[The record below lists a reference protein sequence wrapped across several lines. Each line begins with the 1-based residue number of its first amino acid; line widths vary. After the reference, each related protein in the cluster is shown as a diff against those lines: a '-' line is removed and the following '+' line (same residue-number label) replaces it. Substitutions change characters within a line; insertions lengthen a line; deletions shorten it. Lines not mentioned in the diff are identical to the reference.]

1 MKKYRFPNDPFAQ
14 REMEKYEQPLPSREY
29 ILQVL
34 EEKDK
39 PLTIDQL
46 IAHFDLEEEEIPAF
60 EYRLRAME
68 RDAQVVRNRRGGY
81 GLLDKMS
88 LVAGRISAHR
98 DGYGFLIPDDGSG
111 DFYLS
116 HFEMRQVFH
125 NDRVLVREL
134 ESSARSGRE
143 GSIVRVLERN
153 TQEVVGRYFEEHGMP
168 MLSPENK
175 HIVQDIFISKDSQIA
190 VKPGQMVIAH
200 LVQYPS
206 KKQRAI
212 AKITEVLGEHM
223 APGMEIDVAIRAYQ
237 LPHEWPLDV
246 VTEAKAF
253 SKEVQEADKANRE
266 DLRSLPLVTIDGAT
280 ARDFDDAVYCEKLPN
295 GDFKLIVAIADVSHY
310 VKPDTAIEKEAFA
323 RGNSVYFPDK
333 VIPMLPTILS
343 NELCSLNPHVDRLCL
358 ACEAIIS
365 KKGEIKKTRFFQGLM
380 RSHARLIYSH
390 VAHYL
395 EGHETNID
403 KTLLPHLDTLYELF
417 KILLK
422 EREERGAISF
432 ETQETEII
440 FDKNRKIKNIV
451 PISRNIAHQIIEE
464 CMLVANVAAAEY
476 LAAQKM
482 PLLYRVHDRPSAEK
496 LLQLRA
502 FLQQLGL
509 SLEGG
514 EKPSPK
520 DYSKLLALTRPREDA
535 HLLQTVLLR
544 SMMQAQYSP
553 ENIGHFGLA
562 YEAYTHFTSPIRRYP
577 DLLVH
582 RAICAVLLNKKR
594 LMQEMESKMQH
605 CAEHCSMTERRADDA
620 TRDVT
625 LWLKC
630 EYMLDKVGEVFP
642 GIISGVTSFGFFVEL
657 KDIYVEGLV
666 HVSTLSND
674 YYNYDDKT
682 HSLWA
687 KHSNKRYALGDMVSV
702 RVVRVDLDERKIDF
716 EVIEKGGQGKKITK
730 TKNSKKSKN
739 SPTTD
744 KKKPRRKKKAKSPAQ
759 KKGL

>member
-1 MKKYRFPNDPFAQ
+1 MTDYRFPKDPFAQ
-14 REMEKYEQPLPSREY
+14 RETEKYPNPLPSREY

-34 EEKDK
+34 EETDK
-39 PLTIDQL
+39 PVTLDQL
-46 IAHFDLEEEEIPAF
+46 IEYFDLDEEEIPAF

-88 LVAGRISAHR
+88 LIAGRVTAHR
-98 DGYGFLIPDDGSG
+98 DGFGFLIPDDGSP

-116 HFEMRQVFH
+116 HYEMRQVFH

-134 ESSARSGRE
+134 ESTSRLGRE
-143 GSIVRVLERN
+143 GSIVRILERH
-153 TQEVVGRYFEEHGMP
+153 TEEVVGRYFEEHGMP

-175 HIVQDIFISKDSQIA
+175 HITQDIFLSKDNDIA
-190 VKPGQMVIAH
+190 VKPGQMVIAK

-212 AKITEVLGEHM
+212 AKITEVLGQHM

-237 LPHEWPLDV
+237 LPHTWSSAV
-246 VTEAKAF
+246 AAQAKQFTGEVLAQD
-253 SKEVQEADKANRE
+253 KEGRE
-266 DLRSLPLVTIDGAT
+266 DIRMLPLVTIDGHT
-280 ARDFDDAVYCEKLPN
+280 ARDFDDAVYCEKIK
-295 GDFKLIVAIADVSHY
+295 GGSFKLLVAIADVSHY
-310 VKPDTAIEKEAFA
+310 VKPDSVLDVEAFS

-333 VIPMLPTILS
+333 VIPMLPAILS
-343 NELCSLNPHVDRLCL
+343 NELCSLNPNVDRLCIV
-358 ACEAIIS
+358 CEAVIN
-365 KKGEIKKTRFFQGLM
+365 KKGIVEKTRFFQGVM
-380 RSHARLIYSH
+380 RSHARLTYKK
-390 VAHYL
+390 VADYL
-395 EGHETNID
+395 DGQSVAIDENI
-403 KTLLPHLDTLYELF
+403 LPYIDTLYELF

-422 EREERGAISF
+422 QREQRGAISF

-451 PISRNIAHQIIEE
+451 PVSRNIAHQIIEE

-476 LAAQKM
+476 LSQKKL
-482 PLLYRVHDRPSAEK
+482 PLLYRVHDRPTPEK

-509 SLEGG
+509 SLDGG

-520 DYSKLLALTRPREDA
+520 DYSKLLALTKVREDA

-544 SMMQAQYSP
+544 SMAQAQYSP

-582 RAICAVLLNKKR
+582 RAICAALHNEKR
-594 LMQEMESKMQH
+594 AIKDMESKMQL
-605 CAEHCSMTERRADDA
+605 CAEHCSMTERRADEA
-620 TRDVT
+620 TRDVNT
-625 LWLKC
+625 WLKC

-642 GIISGVTSFGFFVEL
+642 GIISGVTGFGFFVEL

-674 YYNYDDKT
+674 YYTYDDKS
-682 HSLWA
+682 HSLCA
-687 KHSNKRYALGDMVSV
+687 KRSNKKYSLGDPISV
-702 RVVRVDLDERKIDF
+702 RVARVDLDERKIDF
-716 EVIEKGGQGKKITK
+716 EVLDSDRKA
-730 TKNSKKSKN
+730 
-739 SPTTD
+739 
-744 KKKPRRKKKAKSPAQ
+744 KKKPIEKKSDNRKKSPR
-759 KKGL
+759 KKNRKPKNDKRT

>member
-1 MKKYRFPNDPFAQ
+1 MNHYRFPEDPFAE
-14 REMEKYEQPLPSREY
+14 REAQKYDTPLPSREY
-29 ILQVL
+29 ILQIL
-34 EEKDK
+34 EEEDK
-39 PLTIDQL
+39 PLTLEQL
-46 IAHFDLEEEEIPAF
+46 VDFFGLEEDELAAF

-88 LVAGRISAHR
+88 LVAGRVIAHR
-98 DGYGFLIPDDGSG
+98 DGYGFLIPDDNSP

-116 HFEMRQVFH
+116 HYEMRQVFH

-134 ESSARSGRE
+134 EQTSRSGRE

-153 TQEVVGRYFEEHGMP
+153 TEEVVGRYFEEHGMP

-175 HIVQDIFISKDSQIA
+175 HIVQDIFISKDSEIK
-190 VKPGQMVIAH
+190 VKSGQMVVAQLI
-200 LVQYPS
+200 QYPS
-206 KKQRAI
+206 KKSRAI

-237 LPHEWPLDV
+237 LPHTWSLPTLE
-246 VTEAKAF
+246 
-253 SKEVQEADKANRE
+253 EVKDLKGEVLEKDKLGRE
-266 DLRSLPLVTIDGAT
+266 DLRLLPLVTIDGAT
-280 ARDFDDAVYCEKLPN
+280 ARDFDDAVYCEKLKN
-295 GDFKLIVAIADVSHY
+295 GEFKLLVAIADVSHY
-310 VKPDTAIEKEAFA
+310 VKPDTALDADAFA
-323 RGNSVYFPDK
+323 RGNSVYFPDN

-343 NELCSLNPHVDRLCL
+343 NELCSLNPKVDRLCMV
-358 ACEAIIS
+358 CEAVIN

-380 RSHARLIYSH
+380 RSHARLTYTK
-390 VAHYL
+390 VADYL
-395 EGHETNID
+395 EGAGTSID
-403 KTLLPHLDTLYELF
+403 ENLLSPLDTLYELF

-422 EREERGAISF
+422 QRETRGAISF

-440 FDKNRKIKNIV
+440 FDKNRKIENIV
-451 PISRNIAHQIIEE
+451 PVSRNIAHQLIEE

-476 LAAQKM
+476 LAQQKL
-482 PLLYRVHDRPSAEK
+482 PLLYRVHDRPTPEK

-509 SLEGG
+509 TLGG
-514 EKPSPK
+514 GDKPTPK
-520 DYSKLLALTRPREDA
+520 DYSKLLALTRQREDA

-544 SMMQAQYSP
+544 SMAQAQYSP
-553 ENIGHFGLA
+553 DNIGHFGLA

-582 RAICAVLLNKKR
+582 RAICAALQNKKR
-594 LMQEMESKMQH
+594 EMKDMEIKMQL

-625 LWLKC
+625 GWLKC
-630 EYMLDKVGEVFP
+630 EYMLDKVGDTFP
-642 GIISGVTSFGFFVEL
+642 GIISGVTGFGFFVEL

-674 YYNYDDKT
+674 YYTYDEKT
-682 HSLWA
+682 HSLCA
-687 KHSNKRYALGDMVSV
+687 KRSNKKYSLGDPITV
-702 RVVRVDLDERKIDF
+702 RVARVDLDERKIDF
-716 EVIEKGGQGKKITK
+716 EMPDTEGNTQGKNKPRNTQKKTSDKKRTK
-730 TKNSKKSKN
+730 RRKTSPKKKS
-739 SPTTD
+739 S
-744 KKKPRRKKKAKSPAQ
+744 
-759 KKGL
+759 